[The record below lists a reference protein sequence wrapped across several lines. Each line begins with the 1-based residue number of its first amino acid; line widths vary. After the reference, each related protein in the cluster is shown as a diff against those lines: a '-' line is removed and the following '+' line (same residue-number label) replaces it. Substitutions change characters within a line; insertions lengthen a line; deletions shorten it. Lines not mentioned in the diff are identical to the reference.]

1 MINMTKIDLILKET
15 DSLHADELLI
25 LIQKLLKKVKK
36 SETAKIILSEYKG
49 IGKGLW
55 KEDGQEFVNEL
66 RKDV

>member
-1 MINMTKIDLILKET
+1 MTKIDLILKET
-15 DSLHADELLI
+15 DSLHSDELLV

-36 SETAKIILSEYKG
+36 SETAKKILSVYKG

-55 KEDGQEFVNEL
+55 KEDVEEFVNEL